1 MAGGDQ
7 SELHAAGTDSQRI
20 RRIAQLGD
28 GDRLRVSYNALQNVI
43 TGSGATINPATGPS
57 DNGSVSTIIVQ
68 NKGTFTGNVAV
79 NAAGVV
85 TISNAAP
92 LGSHTITI
100 RATDNCS
107 ATTDATFTLVV
118 SALTAGIGDPALCT
132 GPGGAVDV
140 TATVTNGANS
150 SQSATF
156 TASLPAGLLAVP
168 GTCSANVGICNVVNG
183 STVNWS
189 GTLAGNQTVTI
200 KYKAQIGDQV
210 VTGTQLCITS
220 SGTVGG
226 SPAGSVTACLTLNCP
241 ALGTGVIPDAKS
253 PASDQK
259 AGSVLFYNIYSS
271 DAANYNA
278 QNTRISITN
287 THPVLR
293 ATVHL
298 FFVDGVSC
306 TAADQYLCLTPNQTY
321 TFLASDIDP
330 GTTGYLVAVA
340 VDDRGCPI
348 DFNYLIGD
356 EYIKLNSGHAANLGA
371 EAISALAGGLPLC
384 DLNSTT
390 ATLKFDGVSYNG
402 VPRVLAVDNIPAKGD
417 GNETLLILNRF
428 GGDLSAGGSSL
439 GTIFGLLY
447 DDVEQGYSFNIT
459 GGCQLRNILSNSFP
473 RTAPR
478 FESAIPAGR
487 TGWMKLYSLS
497 DNGMFGAIIN
507 LNKNSNVQ
515 SGAFN
520 QGHNL
525 HKLTLTQAAT
535 LIIPVF
541 PPKC

>member
-1 MAGGDQ
+1 M
-7 SELHAAGTDSQRI
+7 
-20 RRIAQLGD
+20 
-28 GDRLRVSYNALQNVI
+28 
-43 TGSGATINPATGPS
+43 
-57 DNGSVSTIIVQ
+57 
-68 NKGTFTGNVAV
+68 
-79 NAAGVV
+79 
-85 TISNAAP
+85 
-92 LGSHTITI
+92 
-100 RATDNCS
+100 
-107 ATTDATFTLVV
+107 
-118 SALTAGIGDPALCT
+118 
-132 GPGGAVDV
+132 
-140 TATVTNGANS
+140 TNGANS
-150 SQSATF
+150 SQPATL

-168 GTCSANVGICNVVNG
+168 GTCSANVGTCNVVNG
-183 STVNWS
+183 STVSWS
-189 GTLAGNQTVTI
+189 GTLAGNQIVTI

-220 SGTVGG
+220 AGTVGG
-226 SPAGSVTACLTLNCP
+226 SPAGSVVACLTVNCP

-356 EYIKLNSGHAANLGA
+356 EYVKFSSGHAANLGA

-384 DLNSTT
+384 DGNSTT
-390 ATLKFDGVSYNG
+390 ATLNFDGVSYNG

-417 GNETLLILNRF
+417 GNDTMLVLNRF
-428 GGDLSAGGSSL
+428 GGNLSAGGLTL

-459 GGCQLRNILSNSFP
+459 GGCQLRNSLSNSFP

-478 FESAIPAGR
+478 FESAIPPGR

-497 DNGMFGAIIN
+497 ENGMFGAVIN
-507 LNKNSNVQ
+507 LNKNSNAQ

-541 PPKC
+541 PPRC